1 MIKKTA
7 AVTAASI
14 AGVILAGGAAIGAN
28 VGILRAADSGPLGEL
43 SAEISTTVPEV
54 ESESTTSTTRVTTP
68 VAQQVANDDSSASG
82 QSFAVADAGT
92 IDLEIV
98 NGMLIIGQV
107 STAPGWAWEPGD
119 ATGDSVSAVF
129 TSGSDRYEFSA
140 FLGAD
145 GIIFANVDQPIIV
158 QAPAATQPATPQYD
172 GDNDDRYEDD
182 DDDRYEDDDDDR
194 YEDDDDDRY
203 EDDDDDDDD
212 EHEGRDDD
220 D

>member
-68 VAQQVANDDSSASG
+68 VAQQVSNDGSSASG

-98 NGMLIIGQV
+98 NGLLIIGQV

-119 ATGDSVSAVF
+119 ATTDSVTAVF

-140 FLGAD
+140 FLGDD
-145 GIIFANVDQPIIV
+145 GIIFANVDQPVIV
-158 QAPAATQPATPQYD
+158 QAPAATQPAAPQYND
-172 GDNDDRYEDD
+172 DSDDRYEDD
-182 DDDRYEDDDDDR
+182 DDRYDDD
-194 YEDDDDDRY
+194 DDDDDRY
-203 EDDDDDDDD
+203 EDDDDDDG